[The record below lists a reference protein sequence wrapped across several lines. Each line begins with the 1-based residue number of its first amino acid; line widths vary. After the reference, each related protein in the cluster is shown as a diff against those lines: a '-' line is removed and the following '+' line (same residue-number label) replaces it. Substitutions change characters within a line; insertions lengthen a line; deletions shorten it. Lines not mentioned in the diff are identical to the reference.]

1 MIEFPIVLIFLLSG
15 IALYALLRK
24 ESKHYGNLIVRFYND
39 KRLVLMQP
47 CWVRFNMKG
56 KDMAV
61 VDTATVHTKE
71 DIYVT
76 RVTYALES
84 APELEVNGPIA
95 GPFWAEANSTIT
107 LSPEAD
113 APGILTLS

>member
-1 MIEFPIVLIFLLSG
+1 MIEFPIALVFLLGG

-39 KRLVLMQP
+39 RHLVLMQP
-47 CWVRFNMKG
+47 CWVQFNMKG
-56 KDMAV
+56 KNMAA

-76 RVTYALES
+76 RVTYALET
-84 APELEVNGPIA
+84 APELEVEGSIDR
-95 GPFWAEANSTIT
+95 PFWAEANSTIT
-107 LSPEAD
+107 LSPKAN
-113 APGILTLS
+113 APGIFTLS